1 MQEPGKRNARVRFIS
16 QEKNKEQTQK
26 CKENILL
33 KTCFCY
39 LQLQHVGMQITQ
51 GNLPREHLSTQD
63 MLVPEHISTQDT
75 LVRKQ

>member
-1 MQEPGKRNARVRFIS
+1 MQEPGKRNARVQRFIS

-39 LQLQHVGMQITQ
+39 L
-51 GNLPREHLSTQD
+51 
-63 MLVPEHISTQDT
+63 
-75 LVRKQ
+75 